1 MITGSKI
8 HIKRMDFSF
17 PIWHVESLSPPSS
30 QKENAE
36 QTENQQLILDLQRVK
51 VIGQTAAPNPG
62 ATDSLPGEFQ
72 EQMPAAGA
80 RNDRNTSTKLPNCRR
95 LSIDEFDSKN
105 FGGGH
110 LGDHPHFYELYLRN
124 QPGLHCEDW
133 RRVPLCFR

>member
-17 PIWHVESLSPPSS
+17 LIWHVENLSPPSS

-62 ATDSLPGEFQ
+62 AIDSLPGEFQ
-72 EQMPAAGA
+72 EQIPAAGA
-80 RNDRNTSTKLPNCRR
+80 RNDRNTQQNCQIARG
-95 LSIDEFDSKN
+95 SA
-105 FGGGH
+105 
-110 LGDHPHFYELYLRN
+110 
-124 QPGLHCEDW
+124 
-133 RRVPLCFR
+133 